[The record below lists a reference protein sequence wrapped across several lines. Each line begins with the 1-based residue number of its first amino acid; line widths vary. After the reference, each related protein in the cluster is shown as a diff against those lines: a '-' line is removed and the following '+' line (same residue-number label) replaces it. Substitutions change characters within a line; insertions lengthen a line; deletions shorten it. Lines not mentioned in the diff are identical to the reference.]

1 MVVKWAPQKKVLAH
15 AAVGGFLTHC
25 GWNSTLESM
34 CEGVPLI
41 CRPCFAD
48 QLVNARYMTHVW
60 RVGLELEDFKQISI
74 EKGIKT
80 LMVLFGIVRWYT
92 PNLGHL
98 NHYNLRLI
106 SSSLDQPIFLISYFP
121 CWPSLLGIQCSSLP
135 DNSLRDYQTRCQLR
149 DETFEEK
156 EDSDRSE
163 ERSEKK
169 VRLHMRGPK
178 RLREFNRSYTSFTP
192 PILRWRMPMN
202 TSLTPEGPRKAPRES
217 WPEASQQAKQFKLD
231 IGIHPYPFFSAAGRA
246 TIPRRPYKN
255 QDIT

>member
-1 MVVKWAPQKKVLAH
+1 MKSLPEEFIEITQERGMVVKWAPQKKVLAH

-25 GWNSTLESM
+25 GWISTLESM

-60 RVGLELEDFKQISI
+60 KVGLELEDFKQISI

-80 LMVLFGIVRWYT
+80 LM
-92 PNLGHL
+92 
-98 NHYNLRLI
+98 
-106 SSSLDQPIFLISYFP
+106 
-121 CWPSLLGIQCSSLP
+121 
-135 DNSLRDYQTRCQLR
+135 SLRDYQTRCQLR

-163 ERSEKK
+163 DGREKK

-192 PILRWRMPMN
+192 PIFRWRMPMN
-202 TSLTPEGPRKAPRES
+202 TSLNSRGVPRKAPGEVLAGGIPTSQAVQARYWRPSLSILLRGWPGDYPPTALQES
-217 WPEASQQAKQFKLD
+217 RYYL
-231 IGIHPYPFFSAAGRA
+231 IVH
-246 TIPRRPYKN
+246 
-255 QDIT
+255 